1 MLADATVSGSRIKVI
16 TENGIVYM
24 LGLVSRAE
32 AAQATNLVQS
42 VSGVQKIVRLFQHT
56 N

>member
-1 MLADATVSGSRIKVI
+1 VI

-24 LGLVSRAE
+24 LGLVSQAE
-32 AAQATNLVQS
+32 ASHATNLVQS
-42 VSGVQKIVRLFQHT
+42 VSGVQKVVKLFEYT